1 MIKCLWFS
9 LALFIGPNVF
19 ATDTDGDGVP
29 DAATWLQR
37 GSDIDGEAAGDRSG
51 VSVSLS
57 ADGSVVAI
65 GASGNDGNG
74 IDAGHVRLYAWDGSS
89 WVQRGSDIDGEAA
102 GDKSGRS
109 VSLSADGSV
118 VAIGAVWNV
127 GNGSDAGHVRLYA
140 WDGSSWVQRG
150 SDIDGEAAEDRS
162 GSSVSLSADGSVVA
176 IGAYENDG
184 NAGHVRVYK
193 VFETNDNS
201 DNCRLVAN
209 ADQLNAD
216 GDAFGNVCDAD
227 DDGDGVSDVDEAA
240 NGTDPLLVDTDG
252 DGDNDN
258 ADNCA
263 LVANADQLNADG
275 DAFGNVCDADDDGDG
290 VSDVDEAANGTDPL
304 LVDTDG
310 DGDNDNADNCAL
322 VANADQLNTD
332 GDAFGNVC
340 DADDDGDGVSD
351 VDEAA
356 NGTNP
361 LLVDAV
367 VIWQQ
372 VGQSL
377 LPGEGY
383 LVQGVS
389 ISSDGSTFAAKYRPK
404 VGSGTRNL
412 VRVFI
417 KDESDSWVQ
426 KGDDVYSG
434 LGTDGLF
441 SLSRDGS
448 TIAIGSTVHNG
459 SGLYDSGRVSVFR
472 WFDNTSKWLQIGED
486 IQGESGSGTSAYG
499 VSLDLDG
506 STVGISMFKKNLI
519 RVLDF
524 DSSLGAWVPRPDV
537 TGSQFSN
544 QLERLSISADGNT
557 LAVGGIRSNG
567 RFGSGQVAVLSWDK
581 TQQSWIQKGESIYDQ
596 TVDDYSGYPV
606 ISDDGLT
613 LAIGGP
619 GFDGNGVDT
628 GHVRIYEWNLKENA
642 WQQVGSDILGVSG
655 DFLTTRDLD
664 YGLALD
670 GRRVIVKSGGNNNI
684 RVYDYGLNSNAWTQ
698 VGDSLVGVEAS
709 DGCCDASMSG
719 NGNRLAIVSINAL
732 NLSQLRIFGLSV
744 LESDSDSDGV
754 TDSEDAFPNDPAAA
768 VDTDGDGMPDY
779 WNPNATA
786 EQIAASTLTLDTDT
800 WQPTG
805 ATIYG
810 EATGDSRASEISGD
824 GSTIINGNFTF
835 DGVRG
840 RVRVFE
846 LIGGAWRPKGD
857 PIAGSLDNDGA
868 YSPAINHTGNIIA
881 VGAPDADSGNGY
893 VKTYEWKNGAWSQRG
908 STLVA
913 GPRFFGFSIDLDASG
928 NSLVVGS
935 TNEGSEVH
943 VYDWDGND
951 WASRDVIAGDSY
963 FGYEVDISADGQ
975 TVAIGDPSGSP
986 SVRVFRWVDGTRQ
999 GLGSEIAGNSAA
1011 RGHLESIS
1019 LSNDGNMLATSDTR
1033 AGTVSVYSWSGIDW
1047 VPIAPDLSGALQ
1059 YGECIELS
1067 GDGSRLVVGSTRF
1080 YEDDQSGSITVFESS
1095 NGEYLPIFS
1104 SQSNLTGAGSD
1115 SDIYGEICGIS
1126 DDGKTVFVTAPWDDS
1141 AGTDFGYIQVWSEVS
1156 TAGDSD
1162 SDDVPDDEDAFPN
1175 DPAASIDTDGDG
1187 MPDDWNEGKTQ
1198 ADSASDPALV
1208 LDDDDD
1214 NDGVNDEDDSY
1225 PLEASL
1231 WSMKIEDA
1239 LAGIA
1244 DDNLRACVAEAA
1256 SGKQQVSEVTSLDC
1270 SGRGISVL
1278 NGLSGLTN
1286 LVYLDLSY
1294 NSISDFSPIADL
1306 VPNLTD
1312 GYLNDNQSID
1322 SDADGVADEV
1332 DNCPSVANA
1341 DQLNTDGDAF
1351 GNVCDSDDDGDG
1363 VSDVDEAANG
1373 TDPLLVDTDG
1383 DGANDNADNCALVA
1397 NADQE
1402 NTDDDGEGNAC
1413 DADDDNDGYP
1423 DANDAYPLDPDRWQK
1438 GGQKAIVVAGGGP
1451 YASNYL
1457 WPATESMAEL
1467 AILSLR
1473 AQGIPRDDIW
1483 YLSAGYGDQDIPDAP
1498 VSAETIRLALLE
1510 WTQAGEA
1517 ADDVVL
1523 YLVDHGGP
1531 GVFEL
1536 DKKETLKAEQLNT
1549 WLDELQ
1555 SIMPGDVTVIY
1566 DACRSGS
1573 FSPIL
1578 ATPTYDRL
1586 VITSATA
1593 EQPAIFAA
1601 DGEISFSQ
1609 HFWTT
1614 FLVSG
1619 SFYKGFVAGQTAMAL
1634 VVGRG
1639 QSAQLEA
1646 DGNPVA
1652 NSKTDRTNAQRF
1664 SFGQGIV
1671 LASDTPVIGSV
1682 SPTIT
1687 LTGQTSASLKAF
1699 NVSGTTPVTR
1709 VWAVLDTPDE
1719 LIGDADTPVL
1729 NLNEIDLVDGDG
1741 DGTWE
1746 AVFGD
1751 FSIEGTY
1758 RLQFF
1763 AKNEEGYFSI
1773 PDPEKTSMVVIQTAG
1788 RAPIAGRDSDQDGVF
1803 DASDAFPLDPL
1814 YADDEDDD
1822 LIPDAVDP
1830 DKNGDGDKDDT
1841 QGKDIFEP
1849 DNVVELAQ
1857 VLPFGVSGQARDF
1870 DHVDDGDFAWF
1881 YAEPGVEYVVEAE
1894 PTAVVQESGPD
1905 LQITLYGPD
1914 DEELTLNGKTLV
1926 ADDLGG
1932 GGKERFVFTPEAGG
1946 IYTAEATQSFFISQS
1961 ARQKGPR
1968 TGYDLRLK
1976 PRVGEFTAADG
1987 AVRLKGRRY
1996 VIAAQPTKLKVLA
2009 KNVGVVADTF
2019 ISRTILPRGAAV
2031 VAVPDNCEA
2040 LGRVVACNLGELGVG
2055 VSVER
2060 LLEVILPDAIKRQV
2074 ITQSL
2079 HAAPT
2084 GAPLLEVQMINN
2096 YDKLIVRTSSD
2107 GDDDGLPDEYEL
2119 RLGLDI
2125 NQKSDADDP
2134 DGDGATNLEEYLAG
2148 TDPLVKALDSDSDG
2162 YLDDDDAFPEDPDEW
2177 LDTDT
2182 DGVGDNGDA
2191 FPNNAA
2197 ESRDSDNDGIG
2208 DNGDNCPVDS
2218 NLDQLDT
2225 DGDAEGDACD
2235 SDDDN
2240 DGFSDEAEATDGTDP
2255 LNRFSCKTGC
2265 FSFDVDESQAAQ
2277 PLTDGLLVIRHLFGF
2292 SGSAL
2297 TAGAIADLAGRGSSE
2312 GITGYLADADAELD
2326 IDGNGKSEPLTD
2338 GLLLIRYLFGF
2349 SGDALISGAIGSG
2362 AERNTAAAV
2371 EAYIKARV
2379 PVP

>member
-1 MIKCLWFS
+1 MS
-9 LALFIGPNVF
+9 LIRILRLTLLLSLSSF
-19 ATDTDGDGVP
+19 AFAGANGP
-29 DAATWLQR
+29 DAALFQQL
-37 GSDIDGEAAGDRSG
+37 GADID
-51 VSVSLS
+51 
-57 ADGSVVAI
+57 
-65 GASGNDGNG
+65 
-74 IDAGHVRLYAWDGSS
+74 
-89 WVQRGSDIDGEAA
+89 
-102 GDKSGRS
+102 
-109 VSLSADGSV
+109 
-118 VAIGAVWNV
+118 
-127 GNGSDAGHVRLYA
+127 
-140 WDGSSWVQRG
+140 
-150 SDIDGEAAEDRS
+150 
-162 GSSVSLSADGSVVA
+162 
-176 IGAYENDG
+176 
-184 NAGHVRVYK
+184 
-193 VFETNDNS
+193 
-201 DNCRLVAN
+201 
-209 ADQLNAD
+209 
-216 GDAFGNVCDAD
+216 
-227 DDGDGVSDVDEAA
+227 
-240 NGTDPLLVDTDG
+240 
-252 DGDNDN
+252 
-258 ADNCA
+258 
-263 LVANADQLNADG
+263 
-275 DAFGNVCDADDDGDG
+275 
-290 VSDVDEAANGTDPL
+290 
-304 LVDTDG
+304 
-310 DGDNDNADNCAL
+310 
-322 VANADQLNTD
+322 
-332 GDAFGNVC
+332 
-340 DADDDGDGVSD
+340 
-351 VDEAA
+351 
-356 NGTNP
+356 
-361 LLVDAV
+361 
-367 VIWQQ
+367 
-372 VGQSL
+372 
-377 LPGEGY
+377 
-383 LVQGVS
+383 
-389 ISSDGSTFAAKYRPK
+389 
-404 VGSGTRNL
+404 
-412 VRVFI
+412 
-417 KDESDSWVQ
+417 
-426 KGDDVYSG
+426 
-434 LGTDGLF
+434 
-441 SLSRDGS
+441 
-448 TIAIGSTVHNG
+448 
-459 SGLYDSGRVSVFR
+459 
-472 WFDNTSKWLQIGED
+472 
-486 IQGESGSGTSAYG
+486 
-499 VSLDLDG
+499 
-506 STVGISMFKKNLI
+506 
-519 RVLDF
+519 
-524 DSSLGAWVPRPDV
+524 
-537 TGSQFSN
+537 
-544 QLERLSISADGNT
+544 
-557 LAVGGIRSNG
+557 
-567 RFGSGQVAVLSWDK
+567 
-581 TQQSWIQKGESIYDQ
+581 
-596 TVDDYSGYPV
+596 
-606 ISDDGLT
+606 
-613 LAIGGP
+613 
-619 GFDGNGVDT
+619 
-628 GHVRIYEWNLKENA
+628 
-642 WQQVGSDILGVSG
+642 
-655 DFLTTRDLD
+655 
-664 YGLALD
+664 
-670 GRRVIVKSGGNNNI
+670 
-684 RVYDYGLNSNAWTQ
+684 
-698 VGDSLVGVEAS
+698 
-709 DGCCDASMSG
+709 
-719 NGNRLAIVSINAL
+719 
-732 NLSQLRIFGLSV
+732 
-744 LESDSDSDGV
+744 
-754 TDSEDAFPNDPAAA
+754 
-768 VDTDGDGMPDY
+768 
-779 WNPNATA
+779 
-786 EQIAASTLTLDTDT
+786 
-800 WQPTG
+800 
-805 ATIYG
+805 G

-986 SVRVFRWVDGTRQ
+986 SVRVFRWLDGTRQ

-1033 AGTVSVYSWSGIDW
+1033 AGTVSVYSWSGSDW

-1080 YEDDQSGSITVFESS
+1080 YEDDQSGSITVFESG

-1162 SDDVPDDEDAFPN
+1162 SDGVPDDEDAFPN

-1198 ADSASDPALV
+1198 ADSTSDPALV

-1351 GNVCDSDDDGDG
+1351 GNVCDADDDGDG

-1687 LTGQTSASLKAF
+1687 LTGQTSARLKAF

-2040 LGRVVACNLGELGVG
+2040 LGRVVACNLGELGSGASAELELDV
-2055 VSVER
+2055 R
-2060 LLEVILPDAIKRQV
+2060 LPASIKRQV
-2074 ITQSL
+2074 IAQLL

-2225 DGDAEGDACD
+2225 DGDAEGNACD

-2292 SGSAL
+2292 SGDAL
-2297 TAGAIADLAGRGSSE
+2297 TAGAVAGLAGRANSE
-2312 GITGYLADADAELD
+2312 DITGYLRDADPELD

-2371 EAYIKARV
+2371 EAYIEARV